1 MKIVLAILVALTFS
15 GCVTDGLYNGI
26 AKPVYKAGKTVVKE
40 IPMSDE
46 LREKLKTVDKYATTY
61 DEARGV
67 FVIEYEVGKSDAN
80 TSKALEK

>member
-1 MKIVLAILVALTFS
+1 MKTVLAIVMAIIFT
-15 GCVTDGLYNGI
+15 GCVTDGLYNGL
-26 AKPVYKAGKTVVKE
+26 AKPAYKAGKTVVKE

-67 FVIEYEVGKSDAN
+67 FVIEYEVGK
-80 TSKALEK
+80 